1 MNQNDMSTHDTPS
14 APSYQIMEGFFPLVL
29 PKEEVTWGEKSYKQG
44 KIKVY
49 VQVTENRND
58 VHLKA
63 LCQVTC

>member
-1 MNQNDMSTHDTPS
+1 MNQNDMSTQDTPS
-14 APSYQIMEGFFPLVL
+14 APSNQIMEGFFSPCTAKGGSNMGGKN
-29 PKEEVTWGEKSYKQG
+29 PTNG